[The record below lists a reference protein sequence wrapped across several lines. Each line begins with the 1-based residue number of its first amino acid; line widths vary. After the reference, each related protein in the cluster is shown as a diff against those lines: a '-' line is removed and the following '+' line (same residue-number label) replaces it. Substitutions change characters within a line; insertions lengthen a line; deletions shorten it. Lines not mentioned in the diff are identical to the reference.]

1 LFSWLDRF
9 QPFGALVMRLVLGAI
24 MLAHGYQ
31 KVIPHGALYNF
42 TRMVTHLGLPAWLG
56 YMAAFTEFFGGIL
69 LIGGLATRVVALFMT
84 IEMSIAIYKVHL
96 HGGLLASNGYAFP
109 LACLAIALMLVFVGS
124 GALALD
130 SLLGKGGMGTKSW

>member
-130 SLLGKGGMGTKSW
+130 SLLGKGGLGTKSR